1 VAFILRDTRPAA
13 VVYDRGEGRE
23 PETAEKAWEAARWVP
38 TAHQGH
44 GRVSLDGLARG
55 FEDPPEPE
63 TEVNDDDPLLLVY
76 LPPAADRPKAA
87 VLTHDNIL
95 FGAIHSLLGEPLGRD
110 AKSLVVA
117 PMYQIGALAASVFP
131 IVYTGGSLVLESF
144 YNPSRIL
151 DLIVDKGINY
161 MFAVPTMF
169 QMLAKAPNWDRA
181 DLSRVH
187 YFISGGAPMPV
198 PVIEKYQSEKGISFV
213 QGYGMTETGRLT
225 FLDVRDSVRKAGSVG
240 KEVFHLTLRIVD
252 DRFHDVPTGDV
263 GEIVVKG
270 PNVFSGY
277 WERPDETKA
286 AFSGDWFHTNDLG
299 RRDEEGFIYLEGRKT
314 DMIISAGRNIYP
326 SEVERALKAL
336 EPVADAVVVGLND
349 PTKGQVL
356 GAAVVVASGY
366 EFDRQRIMAG
376 LNERLAEYKLPK
388 VLTVVDE
395 IPKNPA
401 GLIDRAAAAQMI
413 GRPNPL
419 ER

>member
-1 VAFILRDTRPAA
+1 
-13 VVYDRGEGRE
+13 
-23 PETAEKAWEAARWVP
+23 
-38 TAHQGH
+38 
-44 GRVSLDGLARG
+44 
-55 FEDPPEPE
+55 
-63 TEVNDDDPLLLVY
+63 
-76 LPPAADRPKAA
+76 
-87 VLTHDNIL
+87 
-95 FGAIHSLLGEPLGRD
+95 
-110 AKSLVVA
+110 
-117 PMYQIGALAASVFP
+117 
-131 IVYTGGSLVLESF
+131 LESF

-277 WERPDETKA
+277 WERPGETKA